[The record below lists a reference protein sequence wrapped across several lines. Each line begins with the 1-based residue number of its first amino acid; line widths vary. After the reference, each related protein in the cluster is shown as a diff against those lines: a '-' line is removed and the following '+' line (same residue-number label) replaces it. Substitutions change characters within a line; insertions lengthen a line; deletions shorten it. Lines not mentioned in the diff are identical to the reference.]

1 MLLDGVAE
9 VCEDEGLA
17 LVLIDRRSPQP
28 DRPDVLR
35 NALVDGVIIHCDA
48 LDADRLKLI
57 EDRQLPT
64 VVLDAEAIG
73 DGLSVGIDDEGGAS
87 AAAQHIVDLGHRRVA
102 VLSLDSNNPVKSHL
116 VSEARRRGYLGPARR
131 AGCDTTVEAAGGL
144 DWDEFASM
152 VRGLLRR
159 QPMPTAILAMSD
171 DIAAGVVRVAD
182 ALGVAIPDQ
191 LSVVGFDDT
200 PVASGAVP
208 PLTTVRQNHA
218 AKGRL
223 AARMLLGQIEA
234 KRIRLPVELVV
245 RGSTAPPARGS
256 LGSGLTPRLSRR
268 DPVGVVVVVSGVV
281 LGEGVATEVRFE
293 VAPHRVDV
301 VDAALGVVVF
311 GEQAPALDPV
321 VVGLA
326 GLDATRP
333 GERQLVE
340 IVVGPVLLDL
350 RVRQFVGDPVHVDV
364 EEGTQELALVGPE
377 VGGGDALRCRGEADR
392 GEVLGPQ
399 PGVPLGRLLDRLH
412 ASRRGHRRS
421 GVARCR

>member
-1 MLLDGVAE
+1 MTRDRATLSTIAERLGVSRSTVSNAYNRPDQLSRELRERILAAADELGYAGPDPAARLLRRGRVGAIGLVQHSLRYSIGDTANRMLLDGVAE

-48 LDADRLKLI
+48 LDPDRLKLI

-102 VLSLDSNNPVKSHL
+102 VLSLDSSTPVKSHL
-116 VSEARRRGYLGPARR
+116 VSEARQRGYLGPLER

-144 DWDEFASM
+144 DWDEFTDL
-152 VRGLLRR
+152 VRGLLQRE
-159 QPMPTAILAMSD
+159 PMPTAILAMSD

-182 ALGVAIPDQ
+182 ALGVTIPDQ

-245 RGSTAPPARGS
+245 RDSTAPPAEAR
-256 LGSGLTPRLSRR
+256 TV
-268 DPVGVVVVVSGVV
+268 PV
-281 LGEGVATEVRFE
+281 
-293 VAPHRVDV
+293 
-301 VDAALGVVVF
+301 
-311 GEQAPALDPV
+311 
-321 VVGLA
+321 
-326 GLDATRP
+326 
-333 GERQLVE
+333 
-340 IVVGPVLLDL
+340 
-350 RVRQFVGDPVHVDV
+350 
-364 EEGTQELALVGPE
+364 
-377 VGGGDALRCRGEADR
+377 
-392 GEVLGPQ
+392 
-399 PGVPLGRLLDRLH
+399 
-412 ASRRGHRRS
+412 
-421 GVARCR
+421 

>member
-48 LDADRLKLI
+48 LDPDRLKLI

-116 VSEARRRGYLGPARR
+116 VSEARRRGYLGPLER

-144 DWDEFASM
+144 DWDEFTEL

-245 RGSTAPPARGS
+245 RGSTAPPA
-256 LGSGLTPRLSRR
+256 
-268 DPVGVVVVVSGVV
+268 
-281 LGEGVATEVRFE
+281 
-293 VAPHRVDV
+293 
-301 VDAALGVVVF
+301 
-311 GEQAPALDPV
+311 
-321 VVGLA
+321 
-326 GLDATRP
+326 
-333 GERQLVE
+333 
-340 IVVGPVLLDL
+340 
-350 RVRQFVGDPVHVDV
+350 
-364 EEGTQELALVGPE
+364 
-377 VGGGDALRCRGEADR
+377 EA
-392 GEVLGPQ
+392 
-399 PGVPLGRLLDRLH
+399 
-412 ASRRGHRRS
+412 RS
-421 GVARCR
+421 VQV